1 MAAPPEAGRI
11 AAVVFDLD
19 GVLVDSEAVWDEVRR
34 RFTEENGGRWHAG
47 AQREMMGM
55 SSVEWSRYVR
65 DRLGVDMDPERI
77 SIEVADRVAD
87 LYRERLPL
95 LPGAVESVRLLA
107 KEWPLAVAS
116 SSNRH
121 VIDLVVELAGLK
133 EEFRATVSSEEVG
146 SGKPAPDVY
155 LEAAR
160 RLEVD
165 PGACAAI
172 EDSTNGIR
180 SARAAGM
187 PVIAVPNRDY
197 PPEAETRGQAD
208 RILDSLVDLTPDLV
222 RSLQRSH

>member
-34 RFTEENGGRWHAG
+34 RFTEENGGRWHEG

-187 PVIAVPNRDY
+187 TVIAVPNRDY

>member
-34 RFTEENGGRWHAG
+34 RFTEENGGRWHER

-146 SGKPAPDVY
+146 RGKPAPDVY

>member
-1 MAAPPEAGRI
+1 MAAPPEAGRL

-34 RFTEENGGRWHAG
+34 RFTEENGGRWHEG